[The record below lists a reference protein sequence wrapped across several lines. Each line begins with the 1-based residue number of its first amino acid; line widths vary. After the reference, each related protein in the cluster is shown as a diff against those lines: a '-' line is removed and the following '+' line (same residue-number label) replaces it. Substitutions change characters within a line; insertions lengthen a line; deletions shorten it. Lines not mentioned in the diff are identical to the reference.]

1 MKNKTVLDAI
11 YNGAWNNLEL
21 SQGSKK
27 SLYTAGGI
35 VLVGLFVAV
44 NIYKKNGKL

>member
-1 MKNKTVLDAI
+1 MKNKTILEAI
-11 YNGAWNNLEL
+11 YNGAWEKLEL
-21 SQGSKK
+21 SQSSKK

-44 NIYKKNGKL
+44 NVYKKNGKL